1 MLQEFYVKNLKET
14 LENNDEIYQ
23 IMNHRMTYFAKS
35 PNANSQNQTN
45 KYKFMDILNIP
56 DLCYLVKE
64 TQTKKILNILSKN
77 KKITKTG
84 LYHYV
89 YGLNTSNVALIS
101 AYISKYIQ
109 KKHNQTNYRIIQSV
123 FCIFDFFF
131 EKDLRILIKFP
142 GGVKKIFYIDD
153 TEATEVQAEGL
164 RTAFL
169 SSVLRMWCFNQ
180 NNVPSNAL
188 FLEEVNNIQ
197 TFDYLCECIEW
208 LIINQAKTHLFNIQK
223 VNCILKYFIKY
234 LLSTR
239 RYTFA
244 ISFFNKLLHFDLN
257 FAQFA
262 IKPLKLLN
270 LYNDT
275 MTYLAKLCT
284 DPNIEDTSDSAN
296 SYMCNYNINSKQ
308 NPKLLW
314 LEIEILTKLKQY
326 DDALKI
332 AKYVTSM
339 TPKNIEAWLALAE
352 LYLKMS
358 QHENFLRALNNIFIM
373 DNNNNSSSQFF
384 GKEEYNAFGFDSNLY
399 NYNKKAFSMNEIPIS
414 FGNQKGA
421 NFNQNIFNSEHKY
434 NKKIIELLGLKIN
447 DLFSKQKNCIDIFY
461 SANKYDQFNI
471 FTDIHDESED
481 FYQHITIK
489 ILNSN
494 YVSFSHIQKKIYN
507 LILTLIK
514 EINFD
519 PFMTLRKK
527 IFSTVVSGQS
537 SEAFPPQ
544 NNNENNSININD
556 LLSGKENSSLNSN
569 FNQIQSYSLANE
581 MKLLMNPNLE
591 LIIETLIEDLKIFS
605 IVMNS
610 NFSGGE
616 ISYQAS
622 DMNNIQGMDNNTN
635 SMNDKNNNALGNENT
650 LNIIKSKDELT
661 IKEIKFCLSFAL
673 LNERLGYKSTALNLY
688 TKAQENCFSRF
699 LLMRKI
705 KIFIEERNYKQAILS
720 LSDLLSFIKEEE
732 FNYVNK
738 TPLWIDNIIL
748 KTLFEYQVNDIM
760 EWLDDCEDYI
770 WEYVK
775 KIVNK
780 YKYWIDVGQDIYLVK

>member
-35 PNANSQNQTN
+35 TNTNSQNNQTN
-45 KYKFMDILNIP
+45 KNKFMDILNIP

-180 NNVPSNAL
+180 TNVPSNAL

-244 ISFFNKLLHFDLN
+244 ISFFNKLLHYDLN

-284 DPNIEDTSDSAN
+284 DPNIEDTTDSAN

-352 LYLKMS
+352 LYLKMN

-384 GKEEYNAFGFDSNLY
+384 GKDEYNTFGFISNLY

-414 FGNQKGA
+414 FGNQKGV

-527 IFSTVVSGQS
+527 IFSTVVNNQS
-537 SEAFPPQ
+537 PEAYSPPT
-544 NNNENNSININD
+544 NNENNSININD

-616 ISYQAS
+616 VSYQAS
-622 DMNNIQGMDNNTN
+622 DMNNIQGIDNNTN
-635 SMNDKNNNALGNENT
+635 SINDKNNIA
-650 LNIIKSKDELT
+650 
-661 IKEIKFCLSFAL
+661 
-673 LNERLGYKSTALNLY
+673 
-688 TKAQENCFSRF
+688 
-699 LLMRKI
+699 
-705 KIFIEERNYKQAILS
+705 
-720 LSDLLSFIKEEE
+720 
-732 FNYVNK
+732 FNY
-738 TPLWIDNIIL
+738 
-748 KTLFEYQVNDIM
+748 
-760 EWLDDCEDYI
+760 
-770 WEYVK
+770 
-775 KIVNK
+775 
-780 YKYWIDVGQDIYLVK
+780 